1 MKRSLLLLVLLTQA
15 ALHGQEHFTGL
26 ITSQRAGIITAGMNP
41 AELTNISS
49 KFEVNIIGAGINTA
63 NNKIGFSDLMS
74 DRDIGEMIFVGDEPV
89 NMRFDA
95 EVYGPS
101 VAIQFKSWAF
111 GLTTKANGKL
121 NIIDVDTSLGD
132 AVSNGGLNLLFATS
146 LINNDTNQRI
156 IGTSWGEVNL
166 TAAKTL
172 VETDMHKFNAGISLK
187 LLFPGSYANLGAES
201 FTGTIVQSAGQA
213 FLTDTYA
220 NVNFAYS
227 GTLAGSFDNF
237 GDYAK
242 SVYGGLNGVA
252 TDIGFNYQ
260 WRGEKSDSNRY
271 RLNAGVALRNMGSMT
286 FKDDNNNSTN
296 YVLEIQGTESL
307 NLNQFEN
314 VDSLQEVETILLN
327 SGYLTRTSG
336 TRDFKVK
343 LPTTLSLYADVKLLP
358 ILYVSAFLQQ
368 KLNDEN
374 ENDQITASN
383 VFTFTPRVNLGLFE
397 AWLPLSSHEVSGFA
411 TGLGLQFKGFY
422 IGSGSVITALL
433 SDSKQADLYMGFR
446 WGFL

>member
-1 MKRSLLLLVLLTQA
+1 MKKSLICAMVLAQA
-15 ALHGQEHFTGL
+15 TLFAQEHFAGL
-26 ITSQRAGIITAGMNP
+26 TTSHRAGIISAGMNP
-41 AELTNISS
+41 AELTNIAD
-49 KFEVNIIGAGINTA
+49 KFEINIVGASLNVA
-63 NNKIGFSDLMS
+63 NNKIGFGDLMS
-74 DRDIGEMIFVGDEPV
+74 DRNIEEMIFVGEEPV

-95 EVYGPS
+95 EIYGPS
-101 VAIQFKSWAF
+101 VAVQFRSWAF

-146 LINNDTNQRI
+146 LINNDTNQRV

-172 VETDMHKFNAGISLK
+172 FDTDHHKISGGLTLK
-187 LLFPGSYANLGAES
+187 LLFPGSYANMGAES
-201 FTGTIVQSAGQA
+201 FSGTVVQSGGQA
-213 FLTDTYA
+213 YLTDTYA
-220 NVNFAYS
+220 NVNFSYS

-237 GDYAK
+237 SDYAK
-242 SVYGGLNGVA
+242 SVYGGLNGLA
-252 TDIGFNYQ
+252 TDIGINYQ

-271 RLNAGVALRNMGSMT
+271 RVNAGLALRNMGSMT

-296 YVLEIQGTESL
+296 YVLEIEGTESL
-307 NLNQFEN
+307 NLNQFQD
-314 VDSLQEVETILLN
+314 VDSLQEVEAILLN

-336 TRDFKVK
+336 NRDFKVK
-343 LPTTLSLYADVKLLP
+343 LPTTLSVYADVKILP

-368 KLNDEN
+368 KLGDEN
-374 ENDQITASN
+374 ENDQITAAN
-383 VFTFTPRVNLGLFE
+383 VFTLTPRVNLGLFE
-397 AWLPLSSHEVSGFA
+397 AWLPLSSNEVSGFA
-411 TGLGLQFKGFY
+411 TGLGLQFRGFY

-433 SDSKQADLYMGFR
+433 SDAKQADLYMGFR